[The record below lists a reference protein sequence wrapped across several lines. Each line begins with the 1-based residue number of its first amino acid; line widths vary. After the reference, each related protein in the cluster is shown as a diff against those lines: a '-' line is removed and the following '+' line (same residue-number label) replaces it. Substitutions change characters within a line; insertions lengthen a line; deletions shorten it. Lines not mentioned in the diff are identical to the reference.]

1 MPGVGRER
9 RPFTAAEWSDAALSA
24 YRLAADYSAP
34 LAGLQIFTVGPASYR
49 PLFADASVFG
59 ALRAVS
65 ETARAA
71 SPPSGR
77 FLVHGHYLT
86 AVVWD
91 VARAG
96 GPRLRS
102 VPRERMTPAQ
112 RTVSGARQHLAGQL
126 HAASGFGAEG
136 VVVHLPSLAPPLL
149 VECVSDTVARCRS
162 FGGHAGSGGGR
173 GPVPRMWLETAA
185 ELPRT
190 EWGYS
195 SAPQIASLASALD
208 DLGLFSRAGLCVDT
222 AHVWSQGNP
231 AVVLYDDFVEL
242 LRPAREVLDSPLPL
256 MIHLND
262 CSLPLGAGR
271 DIHASLGRGL
281 IWPEFSDRPS
291 ATGAAAALD
300 IAREL
305 KGLAV
310 LERGSAAS
318 LADDYSALRH
328 YAW

>member
-1 MPGVGRER
+1 
-9 RPFTAAEWSDAALSA
+9 L
-24 YRLAADYSAP
+24 
-34 LAGLQIFTVGPASYR
+34 
-49 PLFADASVFG
+49 
-59 ALRAVS
+59 
-65 ETARAA
+65 
-71 SPPSGR
+71 
-77 FLVHGHYLT
+77 
-86 AVVWD
+86 
-91 VARAG
+91 
-96 GPRLRS
+96 
-102 VPRERMTPAQ
+102 
-112 RTVSGARQHLAGQL
+112 
-126 HAASGFGAEG
+126 
-136 VVVHLPSLAPPLL
+136 
-149 VECVSDTVARCRS
+149 
-162 FGGHAGSGGGR
+162 
-173 GPVPRMWLETAA
+173 WLETAA
-185 ELPRT
+185 ELPRSG
-190 EWGYS
+190 WGYS

-208 DLGLFSRAGLCVDT
+208 DLGLLPRAGLCVDT

-242 LRPAREVLDSPLPL
+242 LRPAREALDSPLPL

-281 IWPEFSDRPS
+281 IWPEFVDRPS

-310 LERGSAAS
+310 LERGNAAS